1 MIIIMLLA
9 TIIWVILCG
18 SIFLMG
24 CFILGHTIF
33 NLVHSTLC
41 IGEVCN
47 IEISGGT
54 KASAVKFQ
62 LIAKHKGKMIKVEPL
77 TTLTILPFWENAQLK
92 RFQKKISGETDE
104 SIYQCKWFF
113 LFETIFTSSFFNGD
127 ILYRIK
133 CICFYNSLHIKQL
146 VL

>member
-9 TIIWVILCG
+9 TIIWAILCG

-47 IEISGGT
+47 IKISGGT

-62 LIAKHKGKMIKVEPL
+62 LIAKYKGKMIKVEPL

-92 RFQKKISGETDE
+92 RFQKKYLGKQMKVYINVNGS
-104 SIYQCKWFF
+104 SYLKQF
-113 LFETIFTSSFFNGD
+113 LPRLFLMGIFCI
-127 ILYRIK
+127 ILSVYAFI
-133 CICFYNSLHIKQL
+133 IPYI
-146 VL
+146 